1 MPTPHLP
8 LGPTTA
14 APPTDDLPARFL
26 CAWEALECPAS
37 WRRVLVAVSGG
48 PDSLALLH
56 LMHAARQHQR
66 LDLVVAHA
74 DHGIHPDSR
83 VVADRVIA
91 AASNLGLPVAVGRL
105 GLGLGSGTSETRAR
119 AARQAWL
126 EQVRRQ
132 EGADAIVFAH
142 HQDDQVETIL
152 LRVLAGSGPAGLA
165 GMAARNGRRLR
176 PLLGFRKQELVAWLE
191 GRGIT
196 GWNDPSNA
204 DPVHD
209 RSWLRSVV
217 LPLLAE
223 RDPRVG
229 QRVLR
234 LGRQSVANRVAW
246 DAALDILPGLAAE
259 ESEGRISVAALPLVT
274 YDSAL
279 AVALL
284 QAAARRVGCT
294 LGTRRGSRLLDMV
307 RGGRS
312 GAIMELG
319 GEWRG
324 ELAFGR
330 VCLYRAV
337 SSPAPI
343 RLDARRGEVRWG
355 PWRVSWDRASAPAMA
370 RRDGWVGWFIGEG
383 ALLRGPAPGDKLT
396 PFGGP
401 GHRAVSR
408 VLQEARVERSRRA
421 AWPLFE
427 VDGNIVWVGGIC
439 RGEGALPGEGED
451 ALRIEVSGG

>member
-1 MPTPHLP
+1 MPPPLLP
-8 LGPTTA
+8 LRPLTA

-26 CAWEALECPAS
+26 DAWGALDCPAA

-56 LMHAARQHQR
+56 LMHATRQHHGF
-66 LDLVVAHA
+66 DLVVAHA

-83 VVADRVIA
+83 AVADIVVA
-91 AASNLGLPVAVGRL
+91 AASDLALPVAVGRL
-105 GLGLGSGTSETRAR
+105 HLGAGASETRAR
-119 AARQAWL
+119 AARHAWL

-132 EGADAIVFAH
+132 EGADAVVLAH
-142 HQDDQVETIL
+142 HQDDQLETIL

-165 GMAARNGRRLR
+165 GISPRQGKRLR

-191 GRGIT
+191 GKGIA
-196 GWNDPSNA
+196 GWHDPSNA

-209 RSWLRSVV
+209 RSWVRGVV
-217 LPLLAE
+217 LPLLTE
-223 RDPRVG
+223 RDPQAGDRL
-229 QRVLR
+229 LR
-234 LGRQSVANRVAW
+234 LGRQSAANRLAW
-246 DAALDILPGLAAE
+246 DAALDILPGLAVD

-284 QAAARRVGCT
+284 QATARRVGCT
-294 LGTRRGSRLLDMV
+294 LGARRGSRLLEMV

-312 GAIMELG
+312 GAAMELG
-319 GEWRG
+319 GDWRG

-330 VCLYRAV
+330 ICFYRVV
-337 SSPAPI
+337 SPPPPL
-343 RLDARRGEVRWG
+343 RLNGRRGEVRWG
-355 PWRVSWDRASAPAMA
+355 RWQVSWSRAPAPPTT

-383 ALLRGPAPGDKLT
+383 ALLRAPAPGDQLT
-396 PFGGP
+396 PLGGV

-421 AWPLFE
+421 AWPLVE
-427 VDGNIVWVGGIC
+427 SDGNIAWIGGIC
-439 RGEGALPGEGED
+439 RGEVAVPREGED